1 MSSDCDVIIGGGR
14 AVRARPAAVF
24 GRDQPAALSED
35 AVAIGGALLIVR
47 AAT

>member
-1 MSSDCDVIIGGGR
+1 MSGEYDAIIGGGR
-14 AVRARPAAVF
+14 AVRARPAVV

-35 AVAIGGALLIVR
+35 AVAIGGALLIVG

>member
-1 MSSDCDVIIGGGR
+1 MSGDCDVIIGGRG

-24 GRDQPAALSED
+24 GRNQLAALSED
-35 AVAIGGALLIVR
+35 AVTIGGALLIAG

>member
-1 MSSDCDVIIGGGR
+1 MSSNCDVIIGGWG

>member
-1 MSSDCDVIIGGGR
+1 MSGEYDAIIGGGR

-35 AVAIGGALLIVR
+35 AVAIGGALLIVG